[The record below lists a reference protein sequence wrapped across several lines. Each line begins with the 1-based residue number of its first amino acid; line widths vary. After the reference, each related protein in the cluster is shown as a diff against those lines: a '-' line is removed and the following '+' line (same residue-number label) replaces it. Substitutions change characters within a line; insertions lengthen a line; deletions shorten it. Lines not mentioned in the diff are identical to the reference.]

1 MENESNRQK
10 LKTLLVEKRL
20 QRLNKL
26 GKENTLDKV
35 LKSMSINKDELKKD
49 LENIKKQGGLNIS
62 LNK

>member
-49 LENIKKQGGLNIS
+49 LENIK
-62 LNK
+62 NKEA

>member
-1 MENESNRQK
+1 MENENNRQK
-10 LKTLLVEKRL
+10 LKTFLVEKRL